1 MKAQH
6 PSLPHTR
13 IALNLVLLLAFT
25 ALLATAPMTRPQTA
39 HGDSPA
45 VTFIVT
51 SNGDDGDNSIGDG
64 RCCIGDII
72 VYPCTDDHETNTC
85 TLRAAIQEANS
96 TPGLDEVDFAIPSDA
111 PVTTCLAGTPPTT
124 ICLTHT
130 PEPISAP
137 LIIDGRTQTGYPETP
152 YTGTPIIELDGHNA
166 NDGAGVGPGVDAL
179 LVTAAGSEVY
189 GLWIHG
195 FTRYGIDLRSS
206 GNVVQGNWIGD
217 VVGLTDSRYP
227 NTNDGIYINNVPNNV
242 IGGTTEAARNVI
254 SGNGGVGSPASPGYG
269 VTISG
274 ASASGN
280 VVEGNYIGTDPT
292 GALDKGNTKAGVY
305 INGAPNNN
313 NTTVGGTTGTT
324 PGGDCTG
331 ACNVISGNGGGGV
344 LIEGAAATRNVVA
357 GNFIGTKAD
366 GQSGLYNSTYGIYIN
381 GGSETTIGGTTA
393 AARNVISKN
402 SGSGVKISNL
412 STTNT
417 IQGNYIGTNTEG
429 TVALGNS
436 SDGVTING
444 PDNTVGGTAAG
455 ARNVISGNTGRGIT
469 ISGSAATDNYVQGNY
484 IGPDATGI
492 ANVRNSSDGIYIS
505 SANNTI
511 GGTTTGARNVIAY
524 NGTTSTRDGV
534 EISGSTAQGNLIQG
548 NFIGVNVNGN
558 AAGNFADGVRI
569 NLAQMN
575 TIDGGNV
582 ISSNLNGVHI
592 SGSTGTQNIVRG
604 NFIGTDDTGTVG
616 RGNGGE
622 GVYLDGAPSNTVGG
636 MAAGDGNVV
645 SDNGRGV
652 TIYGAA
658 ATGNLVQGN
667 FIGTDITGAIT
678 DPDAT
683 PGSGDE
689 LGNVGDGVFIS
700 SAPGNTIGGTAAGA
714 RNVISGNGAVGVE
727 LYDTG
732 ASGNYVVGNF
742 IGTNLAGTAG
752 LGNAADGVF
761 INHAPSNVIGGT
773 TASARNV
780 ISANHNSGVNVSGSA
795 AANNVVQGNRIGTD
809 AAGTGGLGNAYDGVR
824 VGAFSGSTAIGGTAT
839 GAGNI
844 IAHNEGDG
852 VLVDRSIGNSILTNS
867 IFENDGSASGSSGL
881 GIDLVS
887 AEEGVGVTDNDTN
900 HDLECPPSDCGGN
913 NYQNFPVLTSAV
925 STGGNT
931 TVVGTFNSTPSTNN
945 FRLEFFSNPTC
956 DPLGYGEGK
965 QYLGFTTVNTN
976 AGGDA
981 TINVTFPT
989 AVPAGW
995 SITAT
1000 ATDPANNTSEFSQ
1013 CRAVSAPPTPTPTPT
1028 TTPTAT
1034 RTPTPTATPTA
1045 TRTPTP
1051 TATHTATPRAT
1062 ATPCPD
1068 GICPPPSGDVNYSG
1082 TVTMVDAMLIAQYVA
1097 GLIGPDDLDL
1107 AQADVNCSGNV
1118 GMVDAMLIA
1127 QYVAGLIPEFTCS

>member
-484 IGPDATGI
+484 IGTDATGI

-511 GGTTTGARNVIAY
+511 GGTTEAARNIIAF
-524 NGTTSTRDGV
+524 NGRNSSGECVVTTYSGV
-534 EISGSTAQGNLIQG
+534 YINSSTAQSNVVEGNS
-548 NFIGVNVNGN
+548 IGVTVSGGY
-558 AAGNFADGVRI
+558 AGNCVDGVRI
-569 NLAQMN
+569 NGAQKN
-575 TIDGGNV
+575 TIGGTESGAGNV
-582 ISSNLNGVHI
+582 ISGNLSFGEPGVGVDIIGVNGKENV
-592 SGSTGTQNIVRG
+592 VRG
-604 NFIGTDDTGTVG
+604 NTIWGNVDGVFINGAPTNTIGGTAA
-616 RGNGGE
+616 GE
-622 GVYLDGAPSNTVGG
+622 GNLISG
-636 MAAGDGNVV
+636 
-645 SDNGRGV
+645 NGRGV
-652 TIYGAA
+652 TIYLPA

-678 DPDAT
+678 DPDGM
-683 PGSGDE
+683 PNSGDE
-689 LGNVGDGVFIS
+689 LGNIGDGVFIS
-700 SAPGNTIGGTAAGA
+700 RAPGNTIGGTAAGA

-727 LYDTG
+727 IYETE
-732 ASGNYVVGNF
+732 ARGNYVVGNY
-742 IGTNLAGTAG
+742 IGTNLAGTAA

-761 INHAPSNVIGGT
+761 INNAPSNVIGGT
-773 TASARNV
+773 TTSARNV
-780 ISANHNSGVNVSGSA
+780 ISANYNGINISGYD
-795 AANNVVQGNRIGTD
+795 AANSVIQGNRIGTN
-809 AAGTGGLGNAYDGVR
+809 AAGTGGLGNTFDGVR
-824 VGAFSGSTAIGGTAT
+824 VGAFSSSTSVGGTLA
-839 GAGNI
+839 GAGNT
-844 IAHNEGDG
+844 IAFNGGNG
-852 VLVDRSIGNSILTNS
+852 VLVDRSTGNGILGNSIFSNT
-867 IFENDGSASGSSGL
+867 GSPPLSYGL
-881 GIDLVS
+881 GIDLVT
-887 AEEGVGVTDNDTN
+887 ATEGSGPNPNDDDDVDT
-900 HDLECPPSDCGGN
+900 GGN
-913 NYQNFPVLTSAV
+913 NYQNFPELTSATSGSS
-925 STGGNT
+925 STNIQ
-931 TVVGTFNSTPSTNN
+931 GTFNSTPSTSNY
-945 FRLEFFSNPTC
+945 RIEFFANPTC
-956 DPLGYGEGK
+956 DPSGYGEGK
-965 QYLGFTTVNTN
+965 TYVGFTTVSTN
-976 AGGDA
+976 ASGDA
-981 TINVTFPT
+981 SVNVVLPV
-989 AVPAGW
+989 AIADGW
-995 SITAT
+995 FITAT

-1013 CRAVSAPPTPTPTPT
+1013 CRRVTGPPTPTPTPT
-1028 TTPTAT
+1028 
-1034 RTPTPTATPTA
+1034 ATPTV

-1062 ATPCPD
+1062 ATPCPG